1 MRVVKGPQA
10 KENKNGNGMDC
21 FSLKAVLGVLSV
33 YFETVYAF
41 GIDFFFPFSL
51 LVNDLVIIW

>member
-41 GIDFFFPFSL
+41 GIDFFFSFLTSGK
-51 LVNDLVIIW
+51 